1 MASASKINFDE
12 PIPEMIKRLKLEYR
26 KFESDFVRVKTS
38 TEDDNVTL
46 ASEIIRSIMPLKKR
60 QD

>member
-12 PIPEMIKRLKLEYR
+12 PIPEMIKWLKLEYR